1 MLKLVAG
8 TALSFLLLA
17 SPVIAATRATPE
29 SQHAAAL
36 RVVLATQA
44 TRIYA
49 LDPDASWDD
58 LKEHSWSV
66 RRPVH
71 SGVLDMTHTFAVSY
85 SIDGAV
91 VATWTVDTRAG
102 TAVEIP

>member
-1 MLKLVAG
+1 MLKLVAA
-8 TALSFLLLA
+8 TALSLLLSA
-17 SPVIAATRATPE
+17 SPAIAATRATPD

-36 RVVLATQA
+36 RVVLTTQA
-44 TRIYA
+44 NRIHA

-71 SGVLDMTHTFAVSY
+71 SGVLDMTHTFTVRY
-85 SIDGAV
+85 SIDGAL
-91 VATWTVDTRAG
+91 VAAWTVDTRAG